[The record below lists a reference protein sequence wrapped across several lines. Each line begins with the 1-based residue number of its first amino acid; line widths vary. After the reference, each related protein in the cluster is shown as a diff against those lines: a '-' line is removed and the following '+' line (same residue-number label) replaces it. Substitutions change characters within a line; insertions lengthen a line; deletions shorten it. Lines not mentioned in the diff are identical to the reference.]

1 MHADYHIHS
10 SFSDDS
16 TYPMEDII
24 KKAITIGLDEIC
36 FTEHV
41 DHGVKS
47 YDSDFYK
54 DYHDEFLRCK
64 GKYQNQIKIKFGI
77 EYGIQTHTIE
87 QYQQD
92 FYRNDFDFVILSCHQ
107 INDMEFWTQDFQKGK
122 TQKEYNLAYYE
133 EIYQV
138 MNKYKNYSVLGHLDA
153 IKRDDLEGV
162 YPYKETKDILENILK
177 LAIKDGKGIEINTSN
192 ERYGLSDFTSCKD
205 ILLLYK
211 QLGGEIITFGSD
223 THKEEH
229 VGYHIKEMRKE
240 LKRLGFTKFCTY
252 ERMEPHFHEL

>member
-138 MNKYKNYSVLGHLDA
+138 MNKYKNYSV
-153 IKRDDLEGV
+153 
-162 YPYKETKDILENILK
+162 
-177 LAIKDGKGIEINTSN
+177 
-192 ERYGLSDFTSCKD
+192 
-205 ILLLYK
+205 
-211 QLGGEIITFGSD
+211 
-223 THKEEH
+223 
-229 VGYHIKEMRKE
+229 
-240 LKRLGFTKFCTY
+240 
-252 ERMEPHFHEL
+252 